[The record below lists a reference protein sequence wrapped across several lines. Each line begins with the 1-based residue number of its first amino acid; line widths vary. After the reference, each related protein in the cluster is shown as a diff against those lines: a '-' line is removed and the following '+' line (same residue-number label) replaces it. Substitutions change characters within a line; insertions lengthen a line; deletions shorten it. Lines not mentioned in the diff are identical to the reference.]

1 MRAAKK
7 GVGIKSQ
14 WPDPFAT
21 KSSNSPSCLSLR
33 RAYSEAGAL
42 RKAVKRRPVCYAPSH
57 EAGSLAHA
65 QPRIQKQ
72 IFFFLAARRGIWY
85 IRVWV
90 VPGDCHIYFF
100 SCREVSSKME
110 DDQNTKTVSKKAE
123 RSVGKRGGG
132 GEAKGRSR
140 RNGRKRA
147 KTIDQQPKNDEEM
160 ETVLAV
166 EEGEGGGEKS
176 TTATVAT
183 ESKDVTDT
191 KDVSETKEGT
201 DQAKKLSSGRKKT
214 TMKAAKREL
223 SCNDH
228 PTVVFKSNSDL
239 RNHLSSHPRPY
250 HCIFSFASCPQTFS
264 SKNEWKRHVHSQ
276 HLLFNYWRCDQASC
290 SPQTDPPPSPSGA
303 REKNTFNR
311 KDLFTLHVKRMHS
324 TTVTMPE
331 GLSDMVERC
340 KRQRRK
346 PPAWEK
352 CGHCGRKW
360 TREEFGEKMEHIGGH
375 LEVDAGGEK
384 AEGAEQGWRIDNEF
398 IEWAVEEGIVE
409 RADLEKEKAVGVEG
423 VILGGGER
431 AKDFDGRYRLVN
443 VVKPGTRGLKPST

>member
-1 MRAAKK
+1 MRK
-7 GVGIKSQ
+7 VGGRVV
-14 WPDPFAT
+14 PDRRTTHIGTNDQSPLAT
-21 KSSNSPSCLSLR
+21 KSSNSPNCSSLR
-33 RAYSEAGAL
+33 WAYSERGTL
-42 RKAVKRRPVCYAPSH
+42 RKAVERRPVFYAPN
-57 EAGSLAHA
+57 
-65 QPRIQKQ
+65 
-72 IFFFLAARRGIWY
+72 FFLGGAAGYWVY
-85 IRVWV
+85 KDLV

-100 SCREVSSKME
+100 PVVKCLVNME

-123 RSVGKRGGG
+123 RSVGKRGSGGGG
-132 GEAKGRSR
+132 GEAKGRGSK

-160 ETVLAV
+160 ETALTV
-166 EEGEGGGEKS
+166 EEAEGGGEKG
-176 TTATVAT
+176 TTTTVAA
-183 ESKDVTDT
+183 ESEDVTDT
-191 KDVSETKEGT
+191 KDVSETKDVLETKEGT
-201 DQAKKLSSGRKKT
+201 DQAKKLNGGPKET
-214 TMKAAKREL
+214 TMKTAKREL
-223 SCNDH
+223 SCIDN
-228 PTVVFKSNSDL
+228 PTVVSKSNSGL
-239 RNHLSSHPRPY
+239 RNHLSGHPRPY

-276 HLLFNYWRCDQASC
+276 HLLFSYWRCDQASC

-324 TTVTMPE
+324 TTVTTPE

-352 CGHCGRKW
+352 CEHCGRKW

-375 LEVDAGGEK
+375 LEMDAGGGK
-384 AEGAEQGWRIDNEF
+384 AEGAEQGWKIDNEF

-409 RADLEKEKAVGVEG
+409 RADLEKEKAVGVGG
-423 VILGGGER
+423 VILGGGEG

-443 VVKPGTRGLKPST
+443 VVKPGTRGLKPSA